1 MAHHLFILAV
11 QTDGITADRIAT
23 GLTSILAGEGVSPAT
38 CDWAPDHDTVADG
51 LHADYDDLIIHDL
64 NPASPF

>member
-11 QTDGITADRIAT
+11 QTDGATAGRIES
-23 GLTSILAGEGVSPAT
+23 GLQSLLTGEGVGPAV

-51 LHADYDDLIIHDL
+51 LHADYDDLVIHDL